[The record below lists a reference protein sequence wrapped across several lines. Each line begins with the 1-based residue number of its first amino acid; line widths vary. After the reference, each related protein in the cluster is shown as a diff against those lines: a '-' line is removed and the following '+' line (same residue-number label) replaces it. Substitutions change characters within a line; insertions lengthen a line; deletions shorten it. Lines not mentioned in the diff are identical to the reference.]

1 MRGQP
6 TPPPPPGS
14 ERRRYPRYQVF
25 AQVEISGKEAT
36 LILPV
41 NNISAGGISVA
52 LDKGDSS
59 SGAAEEAAEFS
70 PDEAVTVFLDA
81 GVGSDGR
88 ALHVTME
95 ARIVRINRG
104 ANPGVALCWTNNDAE
119 ATARFEQVL
128 EFLRKRGV
136 PDEA

>member
-1 MRGQP
+1 MKGQP

-14 ERRRYPRYQVF
+14 ERRQYPRYEVF

-41 NNISAGGISVA
+41 HNISVGGIYVA
-52 LDKGDSS
+52 LDGGESASD
-59 SGAAEEAAEFS
+59 AAEFA

-81 GVGSDGR
+81 GVGNDGR
-88 ALHVTME
+88 PLHVTLD
-95 ARIVRINRG
+95 ARIVRIDRG
-104 ANPGVALCWTNNDAE
+104 ASPGVALRWTSTDPE

-128 EFLRKRGV
+128 EFLLKRGV
-136 PDEA
+136 PSQT